1 MPCEYEVFTRL
12 SSNGLVCEQE
22 GVMLSPYCCSRDWT
36 ISVLCKSV
44 GCMST
49 PRTFRGGVLKFL
61 LQCYDAGRRARP
73 ALRSTPV
80 SPISPSGR
88 RGHCATARDSRW

>member
-44 GCMST
+44 GCMSA
-49 PRTFRGGVLKFL
+49 PRTFRGGVLLTKL
-61 LQCYDAGRRARP
+61 LRYDAGRMARP
-73 ALRSTPV
+73 APRSTPV
-80 SPISPSGR
+80 SLNSPSGR
-88 RGHCATARDSRW
+88 TRL